1 MKKRWLSLFVEHNTG
16 ALARISGL
24 CSGKFYDYDSITIGP
39 TENDTIARMT
49 ICCTCTDHKWEQI
62 KKQLD
67 CCIEV
72 IKVEDLTDAI
82 MHTKE
87 LMFLKITN
95 CTGQDLTQLDN
106 IAQAPNLQIIE
117 HTATYTLI
125 ECVQTAEKND
135 LLAAKFTKTFP
146 GHVEIVRS
154 GSIAIMTKTQEWQ

>member
-1 MKKRWLSLFVEHNTG
+1 MKKRWLSVLVERNAG

-39 TENDTIARMT
+39 TENDTIARIT
-49 ICCTCTDHKWEQI
+49 ICFTCADHKWEQI

-87 LMFLKITN
+87 LMFMKITN
-95 CTGQDLTQLDN
+95 CTVQALTQLDS
-106 IAQAPNLQIIE
+106 IAQAPHLQIIE
-117 HTATYTLI
+117 HTANYALI

-135 LLAAKFTKTFP
+135 LLAAQFTKTFP

-154 GSIAIMTKTQEWQ
+154 GSIAIMTETQERQ